1 MNDEKAPHGYED
13 DGVTPKTPYGIKV
26 DGTPRKSR
34 RGATAGSR
42 GNTASPAKKTS
53 APRKSATDVQRKSM
67 FVDMTTNFVVM
78 PLIAAS
84 RATPVV
90 RKIGQNQANALA
102 GDGYIISQLAGP
114 IFDGLNVYSQTN
126 PKALSWL
133 DTVEEK
139 APILQLAMVGIQ
151 LIKAIAANHITPNP
165 EMAEAG
171 RQTVKNAAE
180 QMMAEVERMAA
191 EAGMTPEDF
200 MSAQQMAN
208 A

>member
-1 MNDEKAPHGYED
+1 MSDETAPHGYED
-13 DGVTPKTPYGIKV
+13 DGVTPKAPYGLKV

-42 GNTASPAKKTS
+42 GNTAPAKKGST
-53 APRKSATDVQRKSM
+53 PRRSATDVQRKSM
-67 FVDMTTNFVVM
+67 FIDLTANLVEM

-84 RATPVV
+84 RAKPLV
-90 RKIGQNQANALA
+90 RKIGEAQANALA
-102 GDGYIISQLAGP
+102 GDAYIIHQLAGP
-114 IFDGLNVYSQTN
+114 FFDGLNVYSQTN

-133 DTVEEK
+133 DVVEEK

-151 LIKAIAANHITPNP
+151 LVKAIAANHISPNP

-171 RQTVKNAAE
+171 RQTAQNAAE
-180 QMMAEVERMAA
+180 EMMAEVERRAA
-191 EAGMTPEDF
+191 EAGMSPEDF
-200 MSAQQMAN
+200 MNSQMTN

>member
-1 MNDEKAPHGYED
+1 MSDETAPHGYED
-13 DGVTPKTPYGIKV
+13 DGVTPKAPYGLKV

-42 GNTASPAKKTS
+42 GNTAATSKKVST
-53 APRKSATDVQRKSM
+53 PRRSATDVQRKSM
-67 FVDMTTNFVVM
+67 FIDLTANLVEM

-84 RATPVV
+84 RATPLI
-90 RKIGQNQANALA
+90 RKIGETQANALA
-102 GDGYIISQLAGP
+102 GDAYIIHQLAGP
-114 IFDGLNVYSQTN
+114 LFDGLNVYSQSN

-139 APILQLAMVGIQ
+139 APVLQLAMVGIQ
-151 LIKAIAANHITPNP
+151 LIKAIAANHISPNA
-165 EMAEAG
+165 EMADAG
-171 RQTVKNAAE
+171 RQTAQNAADE
-180 QMMAEVERMAA
+180 MMAEVERRAA

-200 MSAQQMAN
+200 MNTQMAN